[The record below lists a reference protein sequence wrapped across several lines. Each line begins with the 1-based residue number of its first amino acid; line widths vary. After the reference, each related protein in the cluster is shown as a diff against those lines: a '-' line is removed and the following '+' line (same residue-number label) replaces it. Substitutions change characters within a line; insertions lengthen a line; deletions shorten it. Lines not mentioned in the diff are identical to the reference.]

1 MANRYWVGG
10 TGTWN
15 NSSTTNWSATS
26 GGASGA
32 SVPTAVDDV
41 FFDQAGTYTVNLSP
55 TTADLNCRNL
65 TVSTGTV
72 TLAHNS
78 TVYDF
83 NVRGNFTIL
92 ASTVCTGNSNNG
104 FVVFNSTAGTTTT
117 FTTNGASIP
126 WTMQFT
132 ATTTSTIQLGS
143 NLTCTSSITL
153 GTNGRLNTTAS
164 NYAITCASFNA
175 GAVAAN
181 LLTLNSSTLT
191 ITSTSFTALNST
203 SASAASATIVLSGTQ
218 PSFSGAGGTYGTV
231 NFTST
236 TNGGNAFQ
244 ISGANTF
251 TNLIFGPVAATFR
264 RIYSFSA
271 DQTVTGTFTVNSGGT
286 AGYGRIFIRSSSP
299 GTARTITAAAVSLT
313 DADFQDVTAA
323 GAAAPWSGTRLGDC
337 LGNTSITFAA
347 ARTVY
352 WNSTSG
358 AAWASTNWSDSVGG
372 TSSVDFFPLAQDTAA
387 FTTRPNAGS
396 SITQTD
402 SSNNYAVKTIDF
414 SSRSLTLTFSQP
426 KLQVFG
432 SFAMA
437 SSVSFT
443 STSEIVLSSR
453 SSETLDVSVGTFS
466 SNLRVYTP
474 TGTYTPTGNFLIA
487 GQFSLIGGTFDCSAY
502 TFQAGGLDFST
513 TSIYQPA
520 LARTFNASGSS
531 INLTGTGSSVLD
543 FGSATVLVTY
553 NAPRVFN
560 LTNSGSSSR
569 TINASGAILA
579 SEANSITVNITAGTG
594 TLSIAASVTHYL
606 RDVNFTGFSGA
617 LSIGSSAIV
626 NVYGNWTNSTTM
638 SVTATTATIVFAAT
652 SGVKTITSSGDALD
666 YNITFNGVGGSWQL
680 QDNFTTGATKT
691 TTLTSGT
698 IDLQSY
704 TFSTGLFSSSVATA
718 RTIAF
723 GTGAITCTG
732 TGTVWTTATTT
743 NLTTSGTQVVN
754 VTSVGS
760 TAISVLPGVLSQ
772 VNSIS
777 FNFTGGT
784 YALTFLNTLSYS
796 ARSVDF
802 TGFAGT
808 WGATA
813 AVTIYGDLKLST
825 GMTLTASTSIL
836 TFGST
841 SATVRKIT
849 SNGKT
854 MDFPVTFSGVGGAWQ
869 LQDNMTLGATRTTTL
884 TNGALDL
891 QSFTLSTGIFSSANS
906 NARSIAFGT
915 GNITCVSTGTVF
927 TTATAT
933 NLTTSGTQVVNIS
946 NPTATATTVSVGA
959 MSEANAI
966 SFNFTTGTY
975 ALTFLSS
982 TSGVEN
988 VNFTGF
994 SGSWAVTTSGGTIYG
1009 DLTLSATMTISATGQ
1024 SFVFGSTSV
1033 TQRQITSNGKTI
1045 DLGVTFNGI
1054 GGSWRFQDAFTLG
1067 STRTLTL
1074 TAGGIDSNGVAVST
1088 GSFSSAGSSIR
1099 SISFGS
1105 STWTVLG
1112 ANWTV
1117 SGSNFS
1123 TSGAGTISMTSALAK
1138 TFAGG
1143 GFSFPTLNNGGAGAL
1158 TISGSNTFAN
1168 LTNTVQP
1175 TTFTFTSGTTTTFT
1189 NFSISGTAGNLV
1201 TVGSTSASQSILQ
1214 KSSGWNVGLN
1224 STNGGNNTGLF
1235 FAGTTVNYLSIS
1247 YIRGIVTGPSPGNF
1261 LVFF

>member
-1 MANRYWVGG
+1 M
-10 TGTWN
+10 
-15 NSSTTNWSATS
+15 
-26 GGASGA
+26 
-32 SVPTAVDDV
+32 
-41 FFDQAGTYTVNLSP
+41 
-55 TTADLNCRNL
+55 
-65 TVSTGTV
+65 
-72 TLAHNS
+72 
-78 TVYDF
+78 
-83 NVRGNFTIL
+83 
-92 ASTVCTGNSNNG
+92 
-104 FVVFNSTAGTTTT
+104 
-117 FTTNGASIP
+117 
-126 WTMQFT
+126 
-132 ATTTSTIQLGS
+132 
-143 NLTCTSSITL
+143 
-153 GTNGRLNTTAS
+153 
-164 NYAITCASFNA
+164 
-175 GAVAAN
+175 
-181 LLTLNSSTLT
+181 
-191 ITSTSFTALNST
+191 
-203 SASAASATIVLSGTQ
+203 SGTQ
-218 PSFSGAGGTYGTV
+218 PSFSGGGGTYGTV

-236 TNGGNAFQ
+236 TNASNAFA

-251 TNLIFGPVAATFR
+251 TNLIFGPVAAVFR
-264 RIYSFSA
+264 RIYSLSA
-271 DQTVTGTFTVNSGGT
+271 NQTVTGTFTVNSGGT
-286 AGYGRIFIRSSSP
+286 AGYGRVFVRSSSP
-299 GTARTITAAAVSLT
+299 GTTRTITAAAVSLT

-337 LGNTSITFAA
+337 LGNTSITFPAA
-347 ARTVY
+347 KTVY
-352 WNSTSG
+352 WNKTSG
-358 AAWASTNWSDSVGG
+358 DEWASTNWSDAVGG
-372 TSSVDFFPLAQDTAA
+372 TNSVDFFPLAQDTAA

-396 SITQTD
+396 SMSMTN

-414 SSRSLTLTFSQP
+414 SSRSLTLTFSST
-426 KLQVFG
+426 KLQLFG

-474 TGTYTPTGNFLIA
+474 TGTYTPTGNFSIA
-487 GQFSLIGGTFDCSAY
+487 AQFNLIGGTFDCSAY
-502 TFQAGGLDFST
+502 TFQAGGLNFSST
-513 TSIYQPA
+513 TIYQPA

-543 FGSATVLVTY
+543 FGSATILVTY

-579 SEANSITVNITAGTG
+579 SEANSITVNVTAGTG
-594 TLSIAASVTHYL
+594 TLSIATSVTHYL

-638 SVTATTATIVFAAT
+638 SVTAGSGTIVFAAT
-652 SGVKTITSSGDALD
+652 SGVKTITSAGDALD

-704 TFSTGLFSSSVATA
+704 TLSTGLFSSSVSTA

-732 TGTVWTTATTT
+732 TGTVWTTTTTT
-743 NLTTSGTQVVN
+743 NLTQSGTPVVN
-754 VTSVGS
+754 VTSAGS
-760 TAISVLPGVLSQ
+760 TAITVLSGIRSEA
-772 VNSIS
+772 NSIS
-777 FNFTGGT
+777 YNFTGGT
-784 YALTFLNTLSYS
+784 YALTFLGSSSES
-796 ARSVDF
+796 ARNVDF

-808 WGATA
+808 WNATA
-813 AVTIYGDLKLST
+813 AVTIFGNLKLST
-825 GMTLTASTSIL
+825 GMTLTSSASTL

-841 SATVRKIT
+841 SATTRQIT
-849 SNGKT
+849 SSGKT
-854 MDFPVTFSGVGGAWQ
+854 MNFPVTFNGVGGSWQ
-869 LQDNMTLGATRTTTL
+869 FQDNMTIGSTRTTTL
-884 TNGALDL
+884 TNGAIDL
-891 QSFTLSTGIFSSANS
+891 QSFTLSTGLFSSSNS
-906 NARSIAFGT
+906 NVRSIAFGT
-915 GNITCVSTGTVF
+915 GNITCVSTGTIF

-946 NPTATATTVSVGA
+946 NPTATATTVSVGT

-975 ALTFLSS
+975 ALTFLGS
-982 TSGVEN
+982 TSR
-988 VNFTGF
+988 VNSVDFTGF
-994 SGSWAVTTSGGTIYG
+994 SGSWTLASSGGTIYG
-1009 DLTLSATMTISATGQ
+1009 DFKLSTGITLGATANGM
-1024 SFVFGSTSV
+1024 VFGSTSA
-1033 TQRQITSNGKTI
+1033 TTRQITSNGKTI
-1045 DLGVTFNGI
+1045 NWPVTFNGI
-1054 GGSWRFQDAFTLG
+1054 GGSWQFQDAFTLG
-1067 STRTLTL
+1067 STRLLTL
-1074 TAGGIDSNGVAVST
+1074 TAGGIDSNSVAVSM

-1105 STWTVLG
+1105 STWTVAG

-1123 TSGAGTISMTSALAK
+1123 TSGAGTISMTSGTSK

-1158 TISGSNTFAN
+1158 TISGSNTFVN

-1201 TVGSTSASQSILQ
+1201 TVGSTSTTQSTLQ
-1214 KSSGWNVGLN
+1214 KPSGWNVGLN
-1224 STNGGNNTGLF
+1224 STNGGNNTGLSF
-1235 FAGTTVNYLSIS
+1235 TGTSPNYLSIS
-1247 YIRGIVTGPSPGNF
+1247 YIRGVVTGPSPSNF